1 MTEEDEQTALA
12 YLKLQDDAKKLV
24 RGIVLDLLMKGT
36 TDPMADIVQGEIINI
51 IRSAIEDK
59 PLASDSNNVNLYQRP
74 QLKLQEAIL
83 KLVFPHRS

>member
-1 MTEEDEQTALA
+1 MNEDEQAALA
-12 YLKLQDDAKKLV
+12 YLKLQDDAKKLI
-24 RGIVLDLLMKGT
+24 RDAVLDLLMSKE
-36 TDPMADIVQGEIINI
+36 DPMADIVQSVVIDI

-59 PLASDSNNVNLYQRP
+59 PLANDSNNVNLYQRP